1 MALSGVHVA
10 CGQVTVLQSV
20 ALSRKPVWSRT
31 MPNAGVTDLRA
42 PELPTISFEVRAAVD
57 VFVAIGP
64 NPMLL
69 LMLGSSCLPT
79 RRGMCSATPA
89 TSWPGSQPDF
99 PARGFGIS
107 ARRPCQQVAEKNS

>member
-1 MALSGVHVA
+1 MALNGLHVA

-42 PELPTISFEVRAAVD
+42 PDLPTIGFEIRAAVD

-64 NPMLL
+64 NPDAADDARFFVPANDTRNI
-69 LMLGSSCLPT
+69 SCD
-79 RRGMCSATPA
+79 
-89 TSWPGSQPDF
+89 PGDKL
-99 PARGFGIS
+99 AWI
-107 ARRPCQQVAEKNS
+107 AA